1 MAGAHDNLGCCGL
14 LECLCGLVQVFLDP
28 RPGGFLFW
36 NPPPGSRSSQTEWTG
51 PAWGVETSSARPVA
65 REPRFDHRVSPVA
78 WNSPDPRSTYS
89 QVGGTRSPWDVATSS
104 VPPVAA
110 RGLRSDH
117 RVDDRSPVAWNSP
130 DLRSRYPQAATTS
143 SSRDVP
149 TVARNSTAQQNGMA
163 GCIEDDDDDDD
174 CVIVAEKGEMVYGRP
189 LTVNITAPRGSPRV
203 DTARSQS
210 VSPFKIFICNL
221 PTQVDRPRLEE
232 LFSKHG
238 KVVDARVIYERQGED
253 WCSRGFGFVTMATEE
268 EMNSAIRALNK
279 QVLEGHALKVEVAR
293 DMRPQQG
300 RLSPSNQTPLQN
312 STSQNQNTHTS
323 DDLSPVARNL
333 QQKGMAAA
341 IDKDDD
347 DCVILDY
354 DLHSTAAVKDEK
366 EGSVGD
372 GGLDDE
378 LQIVAEKGEVACRDF
393 PHSRHLCS
401 NMPFGT
407 TSHNKHCTMC
417 YCFVCDAPA
426 PCSYWGKGLS
436 VDDHCHATDKET
448 KWEKLREAF
457 KQRSNGSGIS
467 NGQSAQIS
475 HQLALTAS
483 ALRAHSAAGAGRGT
497 SNAHTAQISHP
508 VAPTASAPRAQP
520 AAGAGRGTS
529 NAHTAQISR
538 PLALPGSA
546 PRATS
551 AARVQSGTGNG
562 HSAQVT
568 HLVEPT
574 GSGARAHP
582 AAGAG
587 RGTSNAH
594 AAQISH
600 PVTPTVSAARAQP
613 AAGAGRGTSNAR
625 TALVTHPV
633 EATVSPARSYSSVR
647 TGTGTSNTHTSQITP
662 VEPTVG
668 STRAYSA
675 ARFGRG
681 TSNATTSQTPRSAE
695 QTVSAPRVYP
705 GARVGRDSSNAHSA
719 PEGTT
724 LYVGNLPGRID
735 NETLKLT
742 FQHAGVVLFS
752 KVIYDRETG
761 QSRGFGYV
769 TMNTVQEAETAVRMY
784 NGSMVYGRP
793 LTVNITAPRGSPRV
807 DTARSQSVSPFKIF
821 ICNLPTQVDRPRLE
835 ELFSKHGKVVDAR
848 VIYERQ
854 GEDWCSRGFGFVTM
868 ATEEEMNSAIRALN
882 KQVLEGHAL
891 KVEVARDM
899 RPQQGRLSPSNQTP
913 LQNSTSQNQNT
924 HTSVRAS
931 LSAAPTASATTGRSG
946 TSNADTAQVTH

>member
-149 TVARNSTAQQNGMA
+149 TVARNSTAQHNGMA
-163 GCIEDDDDDDD
+163 GCIEDDDDD
-174 CVIVAEKGEMVYGRP
+174 CV
-189 LTVNITAPRGSPRV
+189 
-203 DTARSQS
+203 
-210 VSPFKIFICNL
+210 
-221 PTQVDRPRLEE
+221 
-232 LFSKHG
+232 
-238 KVVDARVIYERQGED
+238 
-253 WCSRGFGFVTMATEE
+253 
-268 EMNSAIRALNK
+268 
-279 QVLEGHALKVEVAR
+279 
-293 DMRPQQG
+293 
-300 RLSPSNQTPLQN
+300 
-312 STSQNQNTHTS
+312 
-323 DDLSPVARNL
+323 
-333 QQKGMAAA
+333 
-341 IDKDDD
+341 
-347 DCVILDY
+347 
-354 DLHSTAAVKDEK
+354 
-366 EGSVGD
+366 
-372 GGLDDE
+372 
-378 LQIVAEKGEVACRDF
+378 IVAEKGEVACRDF

>member
-14 LECLCGLVQVFLDP
+14 LECLCGLLQVFLDP
-28 RPGGFLFW
+28 
-36 NPPPGSRSSQTEWTG
+36 
-51 PAWGVETSSARPVA
+51 
-65 REPRFDHRVSPVA
+65 PR
-78 WNSPDPRSTYS
+78 YS
-89 QVGGTRSPWDVATSS
+89 QVETTRSPCDVATSS
-104 VPPVAA
+104 APSVARERRYDYRVHGLSPSPVARSSPDLRSRYSQAATSRDVSTSSSGTTVAA
-110 RGLRSDH
+110 RGLRSDG
-117 RVDDRSPVAWNSP
+117 RVGNPSPVAWNSP
-130 DLRSRYPQAATTS
+130 DLRSRYPQAATTTSS
-143 SSRDVP
+143 SSRDVSGNHYP

-163 GCIEDDDDDDD
+163 GGIEDDDDDDD
-174 CVIVAEKGEMVYGRP
+174 CV
-189 LTVNITAPRGSPRV
+189 
-203 DTARSQS
+203 
-210 VSPFKIFICNL
+210 
-221 PTQVDRPRLEE
+221 
-232 LFSKHG
+232 
-238 KVVDARVIYERQGED
+238 
-253 WCSRGFGFVTMATEE
+253 
-268 EMNSAIRALNK
+268 
-279 QVLEGHALKVEVAR
+279 
-293 DMRPQQG
+293 
-300 RLSPSNQTPLQN
+300 
-312 STSQNQNTHTS
+312 
-323 DDLSPVARNL
+323 
-333 QQKGMAAA
+333 
-341 IDKDDD
+341 
-347 DCVILDY
+347 
-354 DLHSTAAVKDEK
+354 
-366 EGSVGD
+366 
-372 GGLDDE
+372 
-378 LQIVAEKGEVACRDF
+378 IVAEKGEVACRDF

-448 KWEKLREAF
+448 KWKTLREAF

-475 HQLALTAS
+475 HRLALTAS
-483 ALRAHSAAGAGRGT
+483 ALRAHSAAGAARGT

-529 NAHTAQISR
+529 NAYTAQISR
-538 PLALPGSA
+538 PLALPGSV

-568 HLVEPT
+568 HLVEST

-594 AAQISH
+594 TAQISH

-613 AAGAGRGTSNAR
+613 TGGAGR
-625 TALVTHPV
+625 
-633 EATVSPARSYSSVR
+633 
-647 TGTGTSNTHTSQITP
+647 
-662 VEPTVG
+662 EPTVG
-668 STRAYSA
+668 ATRAYSA
-675 ARFGRG
+675 AIFGRG
-681 TSNATTSQTPRSAE
+681 TSNATTSQTTRSAE

-724 LYVGNLPGRID
+724 VYVGNLPVRID

-752 KVIYDRETG
+752 KVIYDRETS
-761 QSRGFGYV
+761 QSRGFAYV
-769 TMNTVQEAETAVRMY
+769 TMNTVQEAETVVRMY

-807 DTARSQSVSPFKIF
+807 DTARSLSVSPFKIF

-835 ELFSKHGKVVDAR
+835 ELFSKHGTVVDAR

-854 GEDWCSRGFGFVTM
+854 GEDCCSRGFGFVTM
-868 ATEEEMNSAIRALN
+868 ATEEESNSAIRGLN

-891 KVEVARDM
+891 KVKVARDM
-899 RPQQGRLSPSNQTP
+899 WPQQGRLSPSNQTP

-946 TSNADTAQVTH
+946 TSNADIAEVTHRLEF

>member
-14 LECLCGLVQVFLDP
+14 LECLCGLLQIFLDP
-28 RPGGFLFW
+28 PSRAET
-36 NPPPGSRSSQTEWTG
+36 PPGPRSSQVGRTRSPWD
-51 PAWGVETSSARPVA
+51 AATSSGPPVA
-65 REPRFDHRVSPVA
+65 RERRYDYRVQGLSPSPVARNSPDLRSRYSQAATTSSSRDVSTSSSGPPVATRGLRSDARVENPPPVA
-78 WNSPDPRSTYS
+78 WNSPDP
-89 QVGGTRSPWDVATSS
+89 
-104 VPPVAA
+104 
-110 RGLRSDH
+110 
-117 RVDDRSPVAWNSP
+117 
-130 DLRSRYPQAATTS
+130 RSRYPQAATTS
-143 SSRDVP
+143 SSRDVWTSSSDTPVARGLRSDGRVEGLPPVAWNSPDPRSRYSQAATTSSSRDVSHNDSP

-163 GCIEDDDDDDD
+163 GGIEDDDDDDD
-174 CVIVAEKGEMVYGRP
+174 
-189 LTVNITAPRGSPRV
+189 
-203 DTARSQS
+203 
-210 VSPFKIFICNL
+210 
-221 PTQVDRPRLEE
+221 
-232 LFSKHG
+232 
-238 KVVDARVIYERQGED
+238 
-253 WCSRGFGFVTMATEE
+253 
-268 EMNSAIRALNK
+268 
-279 QVLEGHALKVEVAR
+279 
-293 DMRPQQG
+293 
-300 RLSPSNQTPLQN
+300 
-312 STSQNQNTHTS
+312 
-323 DDLSPVARNL
+323 
-333 QQKGMAAA
+333 
-341 IDKDDD
+341 
-347 DCVILDY
+347 DCV
-354 DLHSTAAVKDEK
+354 
-366 EGSVGD
+366 
-372 GGLDDE
+372 
-378 LQIVAEKGEVACRDF
+378 IVAEKGEVACRDF

-401 NMPFGT
+401 NMPFGS

-448 KWEKLREAF
+448 KWKTLREAF
-457 KQRSNGSGIS
+457 RKRSNGSGIS

-475 HQLALTAS
+475 HPLALTAS
-483 ALRAHSAAGAGRGT
+483 ALRAHPAAGAGRGT

-520 AAGAGRGTS
+520 LAGAGRGTS

-538 PLALPGSA
+538 PLALTGNA

-582 AAGAG
+582 AAGAA

-613 AAGAGRGTSNAR
+613 TAGAGRGTSNAR

-647 TGTGTSNTHTSQITP
+647 TGTGTSNAHTSQITP
-662 VEPTVG
+662 VEPTLG
-668 STRAYSA
+668 ATRANSA
-675 ARFGRG
+675 ARFGRV
-681 TSNATTSQTPRSAE
+681 TSNVHTSQTTRSAE

-705 GARVGRDSSNAHSA
+705 GARAGRDSSNAHSA

-724 LYVGNLPGRID
+724 VYVGNLPGHID
-735 NETLKLT
+735 NERLKLT

-793 LTVNITAPRGSPRV
+793 LTVNITAPRGGARV

-854 GEDWCSRGFGFVTM
+854 GEDCCSRGFGFVTM
-868 ATEEEMNSAIRALN
+868 ATEEESNSAIHALN

-891 KVEVARDM
+891 RVKVARDM
-899 RPQQGRLSPSNQTP
+899 RPQQGCPSPSNQTP
-913 LQNSTSQNQNT
+913 LQNSTSQNQNR

-931 LSAAPTASATTGRSG
+931 LDAAPSVSATGARSC
-946 TSNADTAQVTH
+946 TSNAHSAQVSHRLCFF

>member
-1 MAGAHDNLGCCGL
+1 MAGGHDNLGCCGL
-14 LECLCGLVQVFLDP
+14 LDCLCGLLQIFLDP
-28 RPGGFLFW
+28 PSRAE
-36 NPPPGSRSSQTEWTG
+36 PPGPSS
-51 PAWGVETSSARPVA
+51 
-65 REPRFDHRVSPVA
+65 
-78 WNSPDPRSTYS
+78 S
-89 QVGGTRSPWDVATSS
+89 QVGRTRSPWDAATSS
-104 VPPVAA
+104 DPPLARERRYDYRVHGLSPSPVARSSPDLHSRYSQAATTSSSRDVSTSSSGTTVAA
-110 RGLRSDH
+110 RGLRSDG
-117 RVDDRSPVAWNSP
+117 RVGNPSPVAWNSP
-130 DLRSRYPQAATTS
+130 DLRSRYPQA
-143 SSRDVP
+143 DNHYP
-149 TVARNSTAQQNGMA
+149 TVARNLTAQQNGMA
-163 GCIEDDDDDDD
+163 GGIEDDDDDDD
-174 CVIVAEKGEMVYGRP
+174 
-189 LTVNITAPRGSPRV
+189 
-203 DTARSQS
+203 
-210 VSPFKIFICNL
+210 
-221 PTQVDRPRLEE
+221 
-232 LFSKHG
+232 
-238 KVVDARVIYERQGED
+238 
-253 WCSRGFGFVTMATEE
+253 
-268 EMNSAIRALNK
+268 
-279 QVLEGHALKVEVAR
+279 
-293 DMRPQQG
+293 
-300 RLSPSNQTPLQN
+300 
-312 STSQNQNTHTS
+312 
-323 DDLSPVARNL
+323 
-333 QQKGMAAA
+333 
-341 IDKDDD
+341 
-347 DCVILDY
+347 DCV
-354 DLHSTAAVKDEK
+354 
-366 EGSVGD
+366 
-372 GGLDDE
+372 
-378 LQIVAEKGEVACRDF
+378 IVAEKGEVACRDF

-401 NMPFGT
+401 NMPFGS
-407 TSHNKHCTMC
+407 TSHSKHCTMC

-448 KWEKLREAF
+448 KWKTLREAF

-467 NGQSAQIS
+467 NGQSSQIS
-475 HQLALTAS
+475 HRLPLTAS

-497 SNAHTAQISHP
+497 I
-508 VAPTASAPRAQP
+508 
-520 AAGAGRGTS
+520 
-529 NAHTAQISR
+529 
-538 PLALPGSA
+538 
-546 PRATS
+546 
-551 AARVQSGTGNG
+551 
-562 HSAQVT
+562 
-568 HLVEPT
+568 
-574 GSGARAHP
+574 
-582 AAGAG
+582 
-587 RGTSNAH
+587 NAH
-594 AAQISH
+594 ATQISH

-647 TGTGTSNTHTSQITP
+647 TGTGTSNAHTSQITP

-668 STRAYSA
+668 ATRAYSA

-681 TSNATTSQTPRSAE
+681 TSNTTTSQTTHSAE

-705 GARVGRDSSNAHSA
+705 GARVRRDSSNAHSA

-724 LYVGNLPGRID
+724 VYVGNLPGRID

-742 FQHAGVVLFS
+742 FQHAGVVLIS

-761 QSRGFGYV
+761 QSRGFAYV

-868 ATEEEMNSAIRALN
+868 ATEEEMNSVIRALN

-891 KVEVARDM
+891 KVKVARDM

-931 LSAAPTASATTGRSG
+931 PNAAPSVSATGAGSG
-946 TSNADTAQVTH
+946 TSNARAAQVTHRLHPTVSAPREQDSSLDGMGAHVAGWPPELRHLLAIARENT